1 MNKYIII
8 SNKVKNYITLPEKK
22 TQDIILANGINHTIK
37 RLIKSS
43 AHNNVVYLVIFMH
56 INELDD
62 MSEIFAGRYDYA
74 ELMYRIIIAGEEKDL
89 SSVRNDKIQHISD
102 IKISHV
108 SADEFSLLVKKAFLH
123 IEGFARYK
131 MQINGI
137 ISTLQDMKQDQ
148 EDLINIGK
156 SLSTIK
162 DADELLKN
170 ILMIS
175 KKITCA
181 DAGSIYITE
190 ENEAGKKYLRF
201 KYSHT
206 FSRNLP
212 MEEFTLAINKNSIA
226 GYVATKG
233 EVLNIPDAYD
243 IPESAPYS
251 FDISFDK
258 QTNYICRSMLVVPM
272 RNHLDQIIGVIQLIN
287 SKKYPDK
294 VKIRNNNEA
303 FGINLKTH
311 EDFYELVIPFES
323 RYESLMESVAGQAA
337 IAIENNRMIK
347 QIQNQFEEFIKAS
360 VTAVESRDIATSG
373 HSFRVAEICKEMA
386 KAISNKKSGP
396 FKDIIYSNTEI
407 KELEFAALLHDFGK
421 VYIDINIFKKD
432 KKLYEKEFDNLILK
446 LNYLYKFIELGYAC
460 KETKETQKSS
470 KQHIAALRHSRENK
484 LKKITQI
491 KERITLLNE
500 PTITE
505 KDPRRILNRI
515 RSEIRGIRL
524 FDMDGERINLITKN
538 ERRNLE
544 IQRGSLNPL
553 ERKEIENHVILSY
566 NFVSK
571 IPWPPEFK
579 NIPEIVLYHHEMLD
593 GSGYPKGI
601 KGDKIP
607 LQARIMSIADIYDAL
622 IATDRPYKKAIKHST
637 ALKILKE
644 EACKNKLDNDLLE
657 VFIKKKIYKIID
669 KNTFRLK
676 AALNEKAI
684 HQN

>member
-1 MNKYIII
+1 MNKYILI
-8 SNKVKNYITLPEKK
+8 SNSIKGRISFPNEK
-22 TQDIILANGINHTIK
+22 TQNIILTNNINSSVK
-37 RLIKSS
+37 KLIKS
-43 AHNNVVYLVIFMH
+43 NKFNDVVYSVIFLH
-56 INELDD
+56 INELKNI
-62 MSEIFAGRYDYA
+62 SEILTGKYDYA
-74 ELMYRIIIAGEEKDL
+74 ELIYKIIVIGEEKDL
-89 SSVRNDKIQHISD
+89 KFIQTDKLQHISD
-102 IKISHV
+102 IKISHI
-108 SADEFSLLVKKAFLH
+108 SANEFDILIKKAFLH
-123 IEGFARYK
+123 IEGFDRYK
-131 MQINGI
+131 MQINTRI
-137 ISTLQDMKQDQ
+137 NTFQDMRQDQ

-190 ENEAGKKYLRF
+190 ENQSGKKYLRF

-226 GYVATKG
+226 GYVAVKG
-233 EVLNIPDAYD
+233 EVLNIPDAYN
-243 IPESAPYS
+243 IPENAPYS

-272 RNHLDQIIGVIQLIN
+272 RNHIDQIIGVIQLIN
-287 SKKYPDK
+287 SKKCLDRG
-294 VKIRNNNEA
+294 KIKNGNEA
-303 FGINLKTH
+303 FGIKLNTP
-311 EDFYELVIPFES
+311 EDFNELVVPFES

-386 KAISNKKSGP
+386 RVISTKNNGP
-396 FKDIIYSNTEI
+396 FKNVKYTNTEI

-421 VYIDINIFKKD
+421 VYIDINIFKKE
-432 KKLYEKEFDNLILK
+432 KKLYQKEFENLILK
-446 LNYLYKFIELGYAC
+446 LNYLYKFIELGYVY
-460 KETKETQKSS
+460 KEAKETQKNT
-470 KQHIAALRHSRENK
+470 KQHISNLEQNKEDK
-484 LKKITQI
+484 LKKIIQI
-491 KERITLLNE
+491 KKIISLLNE

-505 KDPRRILNRI
+505 KDPGQILTKI
-515 RSEIRGIRL
+515 QKEIKGIKL
-524 FDMDGERINLITKN
+524 FDIDGKKIDLITKN
-538 ERRNLE
+538 ERLNLE
-544 IQRGSLNPL
+544 IQKGTLNPL
-553 ERKEIENHVILSY
+553 ERKEIQNHVVLTY

-571 IPWPPEFK
+571 IPWPPEFN
-579 NIPEIVLYHHEMLD
+579 NIPKIVLYHHEMLD

-607 LQARIMSIADIYDAL
+607 IQARIMSIADIYDAL

-637 ALKILKE
+637 ALKILKD
-644 EACKNKLDNDLLE
+644 EAKKNRLDNDLLDI
-657 VFIKKKIYKIID
+657 FIKQKVYKIID
-669 KNTFRLK
+669 KNTFKLK
-676 AALNEKAI
+676 ATVNGKAI
-684 HQN
+684 K

>member
-1 MNKYIII
+1 MNKFIII
-8 SNKVKNYITLPEKK
+8 SNSIKDKITLPYKK
-22 TQDIILANGINHTIK
+22 AQNIILANNINSTIK
-37 RLIKSS
+37 RITRSS
-43 AHNNVVYLVIFMH
+43 KHNNVVYLVIFIH
-56 INELDD
+56 INELKK
-62 MSEIFAGRYDYA
+62 INQILTGKYDYA
-74 ELMYRIIIAGEEKDL
+74 DLMYKIIVVGEEKDL
-89 SSVRNDKIQHISD
+89 RSIQNDKLQHISD
-102 IKISHV
+102 IKISHI
-108 SADEFSLLVKKAFLH
+108 SAEEFDLLVKKAFLH
-123 IEGFARYK
+123 IEGSNKYK
-131 MQINGI
+131 MQINNI
-137 ISTLQDMKQDQ
+137 IITLQDMKQDQ

-162 DADELLKN
+162 DADEMLKN

-212 MEEFTLAINKNSIA
+212 MEEFTLSINKNSIA

-233 EVLNIPDAYD
+233 EVLNIPDAYN
-243 IPESAPYS
+243 IPGNAPYS

-258 QTNYICRSMLVVPM
+258 QTNYICKSMLVVPM

-287 SKKYPDK
+287 SKKCLDD
-294 VKIRNNNEA
+294 RNINNGNEA
-303 FGINLKTH
+303 FGIKLKSP
-311 EDFYELVIPFES
+311 EDFDELVSPFDS

-386 KAISNKKSGP
+386 IVISNKKNGP
-396 FKDIIYSNTEI
+396 FKDVKYNNTEI

-421 VYIDINIFKKD
+421 VYIDINIFKKE
-432 KKLYEKEFDNLILK
+432 KKLYRKEFENLILK
-446 LNYLYKFIELGYAC
+446 LNYLYKFIELGYVY
-460 KETKETQKSS
+460 KEAKETQKNS
-470 KQHIAALRHSRENK
+470 KKYISYLKQNKENK
-484 LKKITQI
+484 LKKIIQI

-505 KDPRRILNRI
+505 KDPHRILNKI
-515 RSEIRGIRL
+515 QKEIKGIKL
-524 FDMDGERINLITKN
+524 FDIDGRRINLITKS
-538 ERRNLE
+538 EKRNLE
-544 IQRGSLNPL
+544 IQRGSLNPI
-553 ERKEIENHVILSY
+553 ERKEIENHVVLTY

-579 NIPEIVLYHHEMLD
+579 NIPKIVLYHHEMLD

-637 ALKILKE
+637 ALQILKE
-644 EACKNKLDNDLLE
+644 EAGKNKLDNDLLDI
-657 VFIKKKIYKIID
+657 FIKQKIYKIID
-669 KNTFRLK
+669 KNTFKPK
-676 AALNEKAI
+676 AMNNGKSI
-684 HQN
+684 K

>member
-8 SNKVKNYITLPEKK
+8 SKRVKSYITLPDNK
-22 TQDIILANGINHTIK
+22 TQNIITTNNINSAIK
-37 RLIKSS
+37 NLIKSS
-43 AHNNVVYLVIFMH
+43 RPNNAVYLAIFIH
-56 INELDD
+56 INELKNIT
-62 MSEIFAGRYDYA
+62 EIFKGEYNYA
-74 ELMYRIIIAGEEKDL
+74 ELIYKIIVAGEQRDLRSIQKDSL
-89 SSVRNDKIQHISD
+89 QHISD
-102 IKISHV
+102 IKISHI
-108 SADEFSLLVKKAFLH
+108 SADEFDLLVRKAFLH
-123 IEGFARYK
+123 IEGFDKYK
-131 MQINGI
+131 MQINNI
-137 ISTLQDMKQDQ
+137 INTLQDMKQDQ

-190 ENEAGKKYLRF
+190 ENESGKKYLRF

-233 EVLNIPDAYD
+233 EVLNIPDAYN
-243 IPESAPYS
+243 IPASAPYS
-251 FDISFDK
+251 FDISFDQ

-287 SKKYPDK
+287 SKKYPDGA
-294 VKIRNNNEA
+294 IDSSGNEA
-303 FGINLKTH
+303 FGIKLKSR
-311 EDFYELVIPFES
+311 EDFDDLVVPFES

-386 KAISNKKSGP
+386 KAISKKNSGP
-396 FKDIIYSNTEI
+396 FKDIKYNNTEI

-421 VYIDINIFKKD
+421 VYIDINIFKKE
-432 KKLYEKEFDNLILK
+432 KKLYQKEFENLILK
-446 LNYLYKFIELGYAC
+446 LNYLYKFIELGYVY
-460 KETKETQKSS
+460 KESRETQKNA
-470 KQHIAALRHSRENK
+470 KKNLAALKQNKDNK

-505 KDPRRILNRI
+505 KDPREILNKI
-515 RSEIRGIRL
+515 QNEIKGIQL
-524 FDMDGERINLITKN
+524 FDIDGKKIDLITKN

-544 IQRGSLNPL
+544 IQRGSLNPI
-553 ERKEIENHVILSY
+553 ERKEIENHVVLTY

-579 NIPEIVLYHHEMLD
+579 NIPKIVLYHHEMLD

-601 KGDKIP
+601 KGSKIP

-644 EACKNKLDNDLLE
+644 EAERNKLDNDLLDI
-657 VFIKKKIYKIID
+657 FIKHKIYKIID
-669 KNTFRLK
+669 KNTFKLK
-676 AALNEKAI
+676 ASNNETTI
-684 HQN
+684 Q